1 MIVIFFCLTLLS
13 VRISQAVHVWQIN
26 IDRYSP
32 HMQKL
37 IGIRNH
43 SYEWKR
49 VLTSKH
55 LIDTSPRSINSWVI
69 WVFDLLMYLLIQA
82 MFLTS

>member
-1 MIVIFFCLTLLS
+1 ML
-13 VRISQAVHVWQIN
+13 WQIN

-37 IGIRNH
+37 FGIRNH

-55 LIDTSPRSINSWVI
+55 LINTALEV
-69 WVFDLLMYLLIQA
+69 LIA
-82 MFLTS
+82 G